1 MSTTASSRKSSLRTK
16 ALCKNCQQPC
26 LELSKCKNQNEI
38 SIQCDNCNGWFH
50 KGCIKTN
57 DKEWE
62 FLHSSNANILYKC
75 EGCINDK
82 IMKVE
87 ETNELL
93 RDELQGMNAKFDDLK
108 NLIQANNA
116 MLISQLVPQIEAS
129 LLPKVE
135 KMVNS
140 KIQAHSANILESLD
154 ERLKKLEDEKEKD
167 KASSAQSVNTSHQL
181 EERIKNL
188 ETKNEESHAETAS
201 APKLDNTA
209 IENKIK
215 LQLTESI
222 EELKEIEERKNNL
235 IIFNVKETPSND
247 EEQSLSA
254 DLANVK
260 EILTFSNPDL
270 ANTQIKRLETSDVTR
285 MGLYKTEAE
294 KPRPIIVTLQSQKT
308 KFQILKNS
316 HKMKNCTSH
325 TKIGFRM
332 DLTKKQQ
339 LEDKALRIALEERK
353 KTEDV
358 MIYKNNII
366 LRSELDK
373 HKADYKAMKA
383 EKKLPKDKQDSPAPN
398 HA

>member
-1 MSTTASSRKSSLRTK
+1 MSVNASSRKNSLRTK

-38 SIQCDNCNGWFH
+38 SIQCDNCSGWFH
-50 KGCIKTN
+50 KGCMKTN

-62 FLHSSNANILYKC
+62 FLHGSNANILYKC

-82 IMKVE
+82 VKKVE

-93 RDELQGMNAKFDDLK
+93 RDELHGMNAKFDDLK

-135 KMVNS
+135 QMVDS

-154 ERLKKLEDEKEKD
+154 ERLKKLEEEKEKD

-181 EERIKNL
+181 EERVKNL
-188 ETKNEESHAETAS
+188 ETKNEESHAATDS
-201 APKLDNTA
+201 AKLDNTE

-247 EEQSLSA
+247 EEQSLTA

-270 ANTQIKRLETSDVTR
+270 ANTQIKRLETSDITR

-358 MIYKNNII
+358 MIYKNKII